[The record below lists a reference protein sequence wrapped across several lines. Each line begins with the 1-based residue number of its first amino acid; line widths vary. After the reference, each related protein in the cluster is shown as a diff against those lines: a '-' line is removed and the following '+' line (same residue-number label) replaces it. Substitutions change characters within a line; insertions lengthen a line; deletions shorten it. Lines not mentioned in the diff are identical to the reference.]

1 MRRIIAFLIS
11 ALFLGASFFV
21 SVSATEVEGEVC
33 VWVFEDGSYITESFS
48 MNRSRASGTVS
59 GSKTRNFFGS
69 DGDLEWKVVLS
80 GSFTYTGTSA
90 TCTSST
96 CNVTIY
102 DSNWYT
108 VSKFSN
114 KSGNTATASATIG
127 EKLLGVTVRQVPVSL
142 SISCDKDGNLS

>member
-1 MRRIIAFLIS
+1 MRRMIALLIS
-11 ALFLGASFFV
+11 LAVYIAPLFVAANAVEASD
-21 SVSATEVEGEVC
+21 EVC
-33 VWVFEDGSYITESFS
+33 VWYFDDGSYITETFS
-48 MNRSRASGTVS
+48 IIRSRASGSIT
-59 GSKTRNFFGS
+59 GTKTRNYYDSEGTL
-69 DGDLEWKVVLS
+69 DWKVDLT

-102 DSNWYT
+102 GSSWYT
-108 VSKFSN
+108 VSKSSG
-114 KSGNTATASATIG
+114 KSGNTATASATMG